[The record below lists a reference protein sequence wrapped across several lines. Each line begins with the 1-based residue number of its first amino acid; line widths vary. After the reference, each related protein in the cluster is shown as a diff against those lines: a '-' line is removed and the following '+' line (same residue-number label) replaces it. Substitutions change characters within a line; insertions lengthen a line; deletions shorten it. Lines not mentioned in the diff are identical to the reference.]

1 VSTTVGSGD
10 GLLGGGGGL
19 SGSSASSGTS
29 SLIWIGGSVQ
39 AVTTGTFPLEAADVE
54 TEVCSGMPGTVGGVE
69 VEGQD
74 GGVMEGG
81 PPGTKGC

>member
-1 VSTTVGSGD
+1 MGSGD
-10 GLLGGGGGL
+10 GLRGGGGGL

-29 SLIWIGGSVQ
+29 SLIWMGGSVQ
-39 AVTTGTFPLEAADVE
+39 AVTTGTVPLEAADVE
-54 TEVCSGMPGTVGGVE
+54 MGVWRGMPGTVGGVD
-69 VEGQD
+69 VEGHE